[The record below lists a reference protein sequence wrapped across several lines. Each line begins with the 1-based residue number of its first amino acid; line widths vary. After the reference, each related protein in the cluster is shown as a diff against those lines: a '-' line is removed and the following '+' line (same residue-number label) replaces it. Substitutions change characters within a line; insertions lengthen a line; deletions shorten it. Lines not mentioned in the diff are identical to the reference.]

1 MSVKKQKDER
11 GYARSHSF
19 LADSGFMTILAYRRD
34 IDGLR
39 AVAVLAVVLF
49 HFGVPGV
56 TGGFVGVNVF
66 FVISG
71 FLITSIIWR
80 ERQAGRFSFV
90 GFWARRARRILPA
103 LFVMMAATLAVGW
116 FLLAPKDY
124 EELGRSA
131 HYQVIFTSNLL
142 FSRQHGYFDA
152 ASDIKPLLHTWSLAV
167 EEQFYILFPLLLALL
182 SSRLK
187 HWRLALFAV
196 LLVSFGM
203 SVWAVS
209 HQPQKA
215 FYLLHMRAWELL
227 AGAMLAV
234 MPKVEWRASPPL
246 AQAVSLASL
255 ALILAAIF
263 GFDRHTPFP
272 GAAALLPVLGV
283 VGLIWANG
291 QQATWV
297 GRLLSSR
304 LMVGL
309 GLISYSW
316 YLWHWPVF
324 VYANYAAVDGLS
336 VAELAGLMLLSLVLG
351 YLSWRFVETPFREK
365 RLLAGRK
372 AILAG
377 AAAGILCLGLT
388 GLALREADGVPWR
401 LSEQA
406 LRYAQAKKWSP
417 ELTACLADKNTPDE
431 RLFCHFGPQ
440 SHSVSALVWGDSH
453 ATALIPALKD
463 AAKRHDISL
472 VQASFAGC
480 VPLDGLEN
488 ITQCAHFNQRVEQAL
503 AEQSF
508 SDVVLAARWSL
519 YLYGQISGDKEH
531 ALKDPGTGKYVRAVA
546 EQRFEQGLRERIQG
560 LRAAGHHVWLIKEA
574 PLQEII
580 VPYRLSRLA
589 MMHRPVDG
597 EGLPVAEH
605 EKRQAFITR
614 LFDELAAAD
623 SGVTVLDPAPLL
635 CGADGLCRVEL
646 DGRALYTDDN
656 HLSDVGARHVQ
667 AFLEPL
673 FRSLQSRGLTAN

>member
-1 MSVKKQKDER
+1 
-11 GYARSHSF
+11 
-19 LADSGFMTILAYRRD
+19 MTALAYRRD

-39 AVAVLAVVLF
+39 ALAVLAVVLF

-56 TGGFVGVNVF
+56 TGGFVGVDVF

-80 ERQAGRFSFV
+80 EREAGRFSFID
-90 GFWARRARRILPA
+90 FWARRARRILPA

-124 EELGRSA
+124 EELGRSV
-131 HYQVIFTSNLL
+131 HYQAIFTSNLL
-142 FSRQHGYFDA
+142 FSRQHGYFEA

-167 EEQFYILFPLLLALL
+167 EEQFYIIFPLLLTLL
-182 SSRLK
+182 VSRLK
-187 HWRLALFAV
+187 YWRLALFAI

-203 SVWAVS
+203 SVWAVA
-209 HQPQKA
+209 HAPQKA
-215 FYLLHMRAWELL
+215 FFLLHMRAWELL

-234 MPKVEWRASPPL
+234 MPLRDWRASPAL
-246 AQAVSLASL
+246 AQGVSLLSMT
-255 ALILAAIF
+255 LILIAVC
-263 GFDRHTPFP
+263 GFDSTTPFP
-272 GAAALLPVLGV
+272 GATALLPVLGV

-291 QQATWV
+291 QQSTWV

-304 LMVGL
+304 IMVGL

-324 VYANYAAVDGLS
+324 VYASYAAVDGLS
-336 VAELAGLMLLSLVLG
+336 PLELGALMLLSLVMG

-365 RLLAGRK
+365 RLLPGRK
-372 AILAG
+372 AILA
-377 AAAGILCLGLT
+377 AAGIGILCIGFT
-388 GLALREADGVPWR
+388 GVALRKADGVPSR

-417 ELTACLADKNTPDE
+417 ELTACLADKDTPDD
-431 RLFCHFGPQ
+431 RLFCHFGPKG
-440 SHSVSALVWGDSH
+440 SSISALVWGDSH
-453 ATALIPALKD
+453 ATALIPALEV

-488 ITQCAHFNQRVEQAL
+488 IERCAHFNHRVEKAMAQ
-503 AEQSF
+503 QSF

-519 YLYGQISGDKEH
+519 YLYGQMSGDKRP
-531 ALKDPGTGKYVRAVA
+531 AIKDPGTGKYVRAIA
-546 EQRFEQGLRERIQG
+546 EQRFAQGMRERIKG
-560 LRAAGHHVWLIKEA
+560 LRAAGHRVWLVKEV

-589 MMHRPVDG
+589 MMHRPVDR

-605 EKRQAFITR
+605 LKRQAFISQ
-614 LFDELAAAD
+614 LFAELAAAD

-646 DGRALYTDDN
+646 KGRALYTDDN
-656 HLSDVGARHVQ
+656 HLSEVGARHVE

-673 FRSLQSRGLTAN
+673 FSSLQSRGLTAN

>member
-1 MSVKKQKDER
+1 
-11 GYARSHSF
+11 
-19 LADSGFMTILAYRRD
+19 MTVLAYRRD

-39 AVAVLAVVLF
+39 AIAVLAVVLF

-56 TGGFVGVNVF
+56 TGGFVGVDVF

-90 GFWARRARRILPA
+90 EFWARRARRILPA
-103 LFVMMAATLAVGW
+103 LFVMIVATLVAGW

-124 EELGRSA
+124 EELGRAA

-142 FSRQHGYFDA
+142 FARQHGYFDA

-167 EEQFYILFPLLLALL
+167 EEQFYILFPLLLTLL

-187 HWRLALFAV
+187 HWRLALFGV

-203 SVWAVS
+203 SVWAVE
-209 HQPQKA
+209 HEPQKA
-215 FYLLHMRAWELL
+215 FFLLHLRAWELL

-234 MPKVEWRASPPL
+234 MPAREWRASPAL
-246 AQAVSLASL
+246 AQCVSLA
-255 ALILAAIF
+255 AMGLILIAVF
-263 GFDRHTPFP
+263 GFDSHTAFP
-272 GAAALLPVLGV
+272 GATALLPVLGV

-291 QQATWV
+291 QQYTWV

-336 VAELAGLMLLSLVLG
+336 ATELGGLMLLILVLG

-365 RLLAGRK
+365 RLLATRK
-372 AILAG
+372 AILV
-377 AAAGILCLGLT
+377 AAAVGILSIGLT
-388 GLALREADGVPWR
+388 GVALRKADGVPSR

-406 LRYAQAKKWSP
+406 LRYAKAKKWSP
-417 ELTACLADKNTPDE
+417 ELMACMADKDTPDE
-431 RLFCHFGPQ
+431 RLFCHFGPKNPA
-440 SHSVSALVWGDSH
+440 VSALVWGDSH
-453 ATALIPALKD
+453 ATALIPALEIGAEK
-463 AAKRHDISL
+463 HDISL
-472 VQASFAGC
+472 MEASFAGC

-488 ITQCAHFNQRVEQAL
+488 IARCAHFNRRVEKAMS
-503 AEQSF
+503 EQPI

-519 YLYGQISGDKEH
+519 YLYGQMSGDKEH
-531 ALKDPGTGKYVRAVA
+531 ALKDPSTGQYVRAVA
-546 EQRFEQGLRERIQG
+546 EQRFADGMRERIKG
-560 LRAAGHHVWLIKEA
+560 LRAAGHRVWLVKEV

-589 MMHRPVDG
+589 MMHRPVDR
-597 EGLPVAEH
+597 EGLPVAKHLARE
-605 EKRQAFITR
+605 AFISQ

-623 SGVTVLDPAPLL
+623 SGVRVLDPAPQL

-646 DGRALYTDDN
+646 NGRALYTDDN
-656 HLSDVGARHVQ
+656 HLSEVGARHIE

-673 FRSLQSRGLTAN
+673 FSSLQSRGLTAN

>member
-1 MSVKKQKDER
+1 
-11 GYARSHSF
+11 
-19 LADSGFMTILAYRRD
+19 MTALAYRRD

-56 TGGFVGVNVF
+56 TGGFVGVDVF

-80 ERQAGRFSFV
+80 EREAGRFSFID
-90 GFWARRARRILPA
+90 FWARRARRILPA
-103 LFVMMAATLAVGW
+103 LFVMMAATLVVGW

-124 EELGRSA
+124 EELGRSV

-142 FSRQHGYFDA
+142 FSRQHGYFEV

-167 EEQFYILFPLLLALL
+167 EEQFYIIFPLLLALL
-182 SSRLK
+182 ASRLK
-187 HWRLALFAV
+187 HWRLALFAI
-196 LLVSFGM
+196 LLVSFSM
-203 SVWAVS
+203 SVWAVA
-209 HQPQKA
+209 HAPQKA
-215 FYLLHMRAWELL
+215 FFLLHMRAWELL

-234 MPKVEWRASPPL
+234 MPRRDWRASPAL
-246 AQAVSLASL
+246 AQGVSLLSM
-255 ALILAAIF
+255 ALILIAVF
-263 GFDRHTPFP
+263 GFDSTTPFP
-272 GAAALLPVLGV
+272 GAAALLPVMGV

-291 QQATWV
+291 QQSTWV
-297 GRLLSSR
+297 SRLLSSR
-304 LMVGL
+304 VMVGL

-324 VYANYAAVDGLS
+324 VYASYAAVDGLS
-336 VAELAGLMLLSLVLG
+336 PLELGALMLLSLVLG

-372 AILAG
+372 AILA
-377 AAAGILCLGLT
+377 AAGIGILCIGFT
-388 GLALREADGVPWR
+388 GVALRKADGVPSR

-417 ELTACLADKNTPDE
+417 ALMACMADKDTPDE
-431 RLFCHFGPQ
+431 RLFCHFGPKGN
-440 SHSVSALVWGDSH
+440 SVSALVWGDSH
-453 ATALIPALKD
+453 ATALIPALEV

-472 VQASFAGC
+472 VEASFAGC

-488 ITQCAHFNQRVEQAL
+488 IARCAHFNHRVEKAL
-503 AEQSF
+503 GEQSF

-519 YLYGQISGDKEH
+519 YLYGQMSGDKEH
-531 ALKDPGTGKYVRAVA
+531 ALKDPSTGKYVRAIA
-546 EQRFEQGLRERIQG
+546 EQRFAQGLRERIKG
-560 LRAAGHHVWLIKEA
+560 LRAAGHRVWLVKEV

-605 EKRQAFITR
+605 LKRQAFISQ
-614 LFDELAAAD
+614 LFAELASAD
-623 SGVTVLDPAPLL
+623 SGVSVLDPAPQL

-646 DGRALYTDDN
+646 NGRALYTDDN
-656 HLSDVGARHVQ
+656 HLSDVGARHVE

-673 FRSLQSRGLTAN
+673 FSSLQSRGLTAN

>member
-1 MSVKKQKDER
+1 
-11 GYARSHSF
+11 
-19 LADSGFMTILAYRRD
+19 MTVLAYRRD

-39 AVAVLAVVLF
+39 AIAVLAVVLF

-56 TGGFVGVNVF
+56 TGGFVGVDVF

-90 GFWARRARRILPA
+90 EFWARRARRILPA
-103 LFVMMAATLAVGW
+103 LFVMIVATLVAGW

-124 EELGRSA
+124 EELGRAA

-142 FSRQHGYFDA
+142 FARQHGYFEA

-167 EEQFYILFPLLLALL
+167 EEQFYILFPLLLTLL

-187 HWRLALFAV
+187 HWRLALFGV

-203 SVWAVS
+203 SVWAVE
-209 HQPQKA
+209 HEPQKA
-215 FYLLHMRAWELL
+215 FFLLHLRAWELL

-234 MPKVEWRASPPL
+234 LPAREWRASPAL
-246 AQAVSLASL
+246 AQWVSLGAMG
-255 ALILAAIF
+255 LILIAVF
-263 GFDRHTPFP
+263 GFDSQTAFP

-291 QQATWV
+291 QQYTWV
-297 GRLLSSR
+297 GRLLSSKV
-304 LMVGL
+304 MVGL

-336 VAELAGLMLLSLVLG
+336 ATELGALMLLSLVLG

-365 RLLAGRK
+365 RLLATRK
-372 AILAG
+372 AILV
-377 AAAGILCLGLT
+377 AAAVGILSIGLT
-388 GLALREADGVPWR
+388 GVALRKADGVPSR

-417 ELTACLADKNTPDE
+417 ELMACMADKDTPDE
-431 RLFCHFGPQ
+431 RLFCHFGPKNPA
-440 SHSVSALVWGDSH
+440 VSALVWGDSH
-453 ATALIPALKD
+453 ATALIPALEIG
-463 AAKRHDISL
+463 AKKHDISL
-472 VQASFAGC
+472 MEASFAGC

-488 ITQCAHFNQRVEQAL
+488 IARCAHFNRRVEKAMS
-503 AEQSF
+503 ERPI

-519 YLYGQISGDKEH
+519 YLYGQMSGDKEH
-531 ALKDPGTGKYVRAVA
+531 ALKDPSTGQYVRAVA
-546 EQRFEQGLRERIQG
+546 EQRFADGMRARIKG
-560 LRAAGHHVWLIKEA
+560 LRAAGHRVWLVKEV

-589 MMHRPVDG
+589 MMHRPVDR
-597 EGLPVAEH
+597 EGLPIAKHLARE
-605 EKRQAFITR
+605 AFIAN

-623 SGVTVLDPAPLL
+623 SGVRVLDPAPKL
-635 CGADGLCRVEL
+635 CGTDGLCRVEL
-646 DGRALYTDDN
+646 NGRALYTDDN
-656 HLSDVGARHVQ
+656 HLSDVGARHIE

-673 FRSLQSRGLTAN
+673 FSSLQSRGLTAN

>member
-1 MSVKKQKDER
+1 
-11 GYARSHSF
+11 
-19 LADSGFMTILAYRRD
+19 MTVLSYRRD

-56 TGGFVGVNVF
+56 TGGFVGVDVF

-90 GFWARRARRILPA
+90 DFWARRARRILPA

-124 EELGRSA
+124 EELGRSV

-167 EEQFYILFPLLLALL
+167 EEQFYIIFPLLLTLL
-182 SSRLK
+182 ASRLK
-187 HWRLALFAV
+187 HWRLALFGI

-203 SVWAVS
+203 SVWAVA
-209 HQPQKA
+209 HAPQKA
-215 FYLLHMRAWELL
+215 FYLLHLRAWELL

-234 MPKVEWRASPPL
+234 VPLRDWRASPGL
-246 AQAVSLASL
+246 AQGVSLLSM
-255 ALILAAIF
+255 ALILIAVF
-263 GFDRHTPFP
+263 GFDSATPFP

-291 QQATWV
+291 QQSTWV

-304 LMVGL
+304 VMVGV

-324 VYANYAAVDGLS
+324 VYASYAAVDGLS
-336 VAELAGLMLLSLVLG
+336 PLELGGLMLLSLVLG

-365 RLLAGRK
+365 RLLPGRK
-372 AILAG
+372 AILAT
-377 AAAGILCLGLT
+377 ACVGILCLGLT
-388 GLALREADGVPWR
+388 GVALRKADGVPSR

-417 ELTACLADKNTPDE
+417 ELMACMADKDTPDE
-431 RLFCHFGPQ
+431 RLFCHFGPKG
-440 SHSVSALVWGDSH
+440 SSVSALVWGDSH
-453 ATALIPALKD
+453 ATALIPALEV

-472 VQASFAGC
+472 VEASFAGC

-488 ITQCAHFNQRVEQAL
+488 IARCAHFNHRVEKAM

-519 YLYGQISGDKEH
+519 YLYGQMSGDKEH
-531 ALKDPGTGKYVRAVA
+531 ALKDPATGQYVRAIA
-546 EQRFEQGLRERIQG
+546 EQRFAQGLRERIKG
-560 LRAAGHHVWLIKEA
+560 LRTAGHRVWLVKEV

-589 MMHRPVDG
+589 MMHRPVDR

-605 EKRQAFITR
+605 LKRQAFISQ
-614 LFDELAAAD
+614 LFAELAAAD
-623 SGVTVLDPAPLL
+623 SGVAVLDPAPLL

-646 DGRALYTDDN
+646 NGRALYTDDN
-656 HLSDVGARHVQ
+656 HLSDVGARHVE

-673 FRSLQSRGLTAN
+673 FSSLQSRGLTAN

>member
-1 MSVKKQKDER
+1 
-11 GYARSHSF
+11 
-19 LADSGFMTILAYRRD
+19 MTTLAYRRD

-39 AVAVLAVVLF
+39 AIAVLAVVLF

-56 TGGFVGVNVF
+56 TGGFVGVDVF

-90 GFWARRARRILPA
+90 NFWARRARRILPA

-124 EELGRSA
+124 EALGRSA
-131 HYQVIFTSNLL
+131 HYQVTFTSNLL
-142 FSRQHGYFDA
+142 FARQHGYFDM

-167 EEQFYILFPLLLALL
+167 EEQFYILFPFLLTLL

-215 FYLLHMRAWELL
+215 FYLLHLRAWELL
-227 AGAMLAV
+227 AGAVLAV
-234 MPKVEWRASPPL
+234 MPRYEWRASTRL
-246 AQAVSLASL
+246 AQGVSLVSL
-255 ALILAAIF
+255 GLILTAIF

-272 GAAALLPVLGV
+272 GAAALLPVLGT

-291 QQATWV
+291 QQVTWV

-304 LMVGL
+304 LMVGV

-324 VYANYAAVDGLS
+324 VYANYAAVDGLN
-336 VAELAGLMLLSLVLG
+336 VAQLGGLILLSLVLG
-351 YLSWRFVETPFREK
+351 YLSWRFVEAPFREK

-372 AILAG
+372 AILVA
-377 AAAGILCLGLT
+377 AAAGILCFGIT
-388 GLALREADGVPWR
+388 GLALRETNGVPWR

-417 ELTACLADKNTPDE
+417 ELTACLADQKTPDE

-440 SHSVSALVWGDSH
+440 SRSVSTLVWGDSH
-453 ATALIPALKD
+453 ATVLIPALKD

-480 VPLDGLEN
+480 MPLDGLEN
-488 ITQCAHFNQRVEQAL
+488 ITQCAHFNQRVEKAL

-519 YLYGQISGDKEH
+519 YLYGQMSGDKEL
-531 ALKDPGTGKYVRAVA
+531 ALKDPSTGEYARAVA
-546 EQRFEQGLRERIQG
+546 EQRFAEGLRERIRG
-560 LRAAGHHVWLIKEA
+560 LRAAGHRVWLVKEV
-574 PLQEII
+574 PLQKII

-589 MMHRPVDG
+589 MMHRPVEG

-605 EKRQAFITR
+605 EQRQAFITQ
-614 LFDELAAAD
+614 LFNALAAAD
-623 SGVTVLDPAPLL
+623 SGVVVLDPAPLL
-635 CGADGLCRVEL
+635 CGADGLCRVER

-656 HLSDVGARHVQ
+656 HLSDVGARHIE

-673 FRSLQSRGLTAN
+673 FSSLQSRGLTAN